1 MKRVLAAIG
10 ASLTLLVISTPA
22 SAAGMKFKAALSGEQ
37 QVPEVA
43 TAASGK
49 VLAKFDDA
57 LTQVEVKISFSNL
70 ANVTAAHFH
79 CHRAG
84 QNGVVAFG
92 LIAPGACTLAN
103 DQINCTLTNADVTPG
118 DCVPDIGRPV
128 NNIAALAFAMRDGL
142 IYFNVHTMAFG
153 TGELRGQMVG
163 K

>member
-10 ASLTLLVISTPA
+10 ASLTLLVMSTPA
-22 SAAGMKFKAALSGEQ
+22 SAAGMKFQSALSGDQ
-37 QVPEVA
+37 QVPAVA
-43 TAASGK
+43 TGASGK

-57 LTQVEVKISFSNL
+57 LTQVEIKVSLSGL
-70 ANVTAAHFH
+70 VNVTAAHFH
-79 CHRAG
+79 CNRAG
-84 QNGVVAFG
+84 QNGIVAFG
-92 LIAPGACTLAN
+92 LIAPGACVLAN
-103 DQINCTLTNADVTPG
+103 DQIQCTLTNADVTPG

-142 IYFNVHTMAFG
+142 IYFNVHTMANM